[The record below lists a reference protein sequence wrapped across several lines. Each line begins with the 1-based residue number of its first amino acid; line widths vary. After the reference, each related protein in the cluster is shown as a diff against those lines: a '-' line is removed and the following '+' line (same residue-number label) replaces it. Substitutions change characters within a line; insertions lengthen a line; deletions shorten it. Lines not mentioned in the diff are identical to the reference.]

1 VQRFLEFG
9 LSHYRVHDFRGC
21 GGCGRRHALILVL
34 LLNIFAG
41 LFGGHPRLSPNR
53 CLWFG
58 LLGRL
63 PLWSG
68 HSVLLDPRDRD
79 PQPLLERRFS
89 GFKFKLKTVFK
100 LHQAMA
106 KQTSVALLLSP
117 LSTPVRLLNS
127 NDACGF
133 FSVFLYG
140 AAIDE

>member
-1 VQRFLEFG
+1 M
-9 LSHYRVHDFRGC
+9 FRIASC
-21 GGCGRRHALILVL
+21 I
-34 LLNIFAG
+34 G